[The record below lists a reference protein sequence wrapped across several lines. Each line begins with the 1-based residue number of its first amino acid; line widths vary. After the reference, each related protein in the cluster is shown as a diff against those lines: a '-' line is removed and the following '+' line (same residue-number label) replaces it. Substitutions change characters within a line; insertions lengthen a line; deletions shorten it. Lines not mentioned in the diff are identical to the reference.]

1 MDFKDLIKN
10 RTLYAM
16 VLLVIL
22 GLLSGFAGC
31 ITKDSDTP
39 VDEDDGFTIVHE
51 SEFFNDSHVFE
62 DGVYLGYSSEHEYS
76 FNITNITQTL
86 HLNYSYQYRFE
97 EPLAGPSGEIRI
109 TWTFYNE
116 SADENFI
123 LHTVVSEPTTD
134 ENGTIVY
141 YDDYL
146 DGFENLTGEITVR
159 ISGNGSDQTLTGG
172 NKDFFILES
181 ELEHGTI
188 L

>member
-1 MDFKDLIKN
+1 MDWKSIFKN
-10 RTLYAM
+10 RTLYAL
-16 VLLVIL
+16 VLIIIL

-31 ITKDSDTP
+31 ITQDTDKT
-39 VDEDDGFTIVHE
+39 VNEDDNFIIIHE

-62 DGVYLGYSSEHEYS
+62 GGIYLGYNNEHQYS
-76 FNITNITQTL
+76 FNITNLTQTI
-86 HLNYSYQYRFE
+86 HLNYTFQYRFE
-97 EPLAGPSGEIRI
+97 EPLVGPAGEVRI

-123 LHTVVSEPTTD
+123 LHTVVSEPTMA

-181 ELEHGTI
+181 ELEHATI
-188 L
+188 I

>member
-62 DGVYLGYSSEHEYS
+62 EGVYLGYSSEHEYS

-97 EPLAGPSGEIRI
+97 EPLVGPSGEIRI

-123 LHTVVSEPTTD
+123 LHTVVSEPTTA

>member
-1 MDFKDLIKN
+1 MDFKDFIKN

-16 VLLVIL
+16 VLLIIV

-31 ITKDSDTP
+31 ITKDSENP
-39 VDEDDGFTIVHE
+39 VDEDDVFTIVHQ

-62 DGVYLGYSSEHEYS
+62 DGVYLGYSNEHTYS
-76 FNITNITQTL
+76 FNITNNTKTL

-97 EPLAGPSGEIRI
+97 EPLVGASGEIRI
-109 TWTFYNE
+109 TWTFNNE

-123 LHTVVSEPTTD
+123 LHTVVSEPTTA

-146 DGFENLTGEITVR
+146 DGFDNLTGEITVR

-172 NKDFFILES
+172 NKDFFLLES
-181 ELEHGTI
+181 VLEHGTI

>member
-1 MDFKDLIKN
+1 MDFNDLIKN

-31 ITKDSDTP
+31 ITKDSNTP
-39 VDEDDGFTIVHE
+39 VDEEDVFTIVHE
-51 SEFFNDSHVFE
+51 SEPFNDSHVFE
-62 DGVYLGYSSEHEYS
+62 DGVYLGYSNEHQYG
-76 FNITNITQTL
+76 FNITNNTQTI
-86 HLNYSYQYRFE
+86 HLNYTFQYRFE
-97 EPLAGPSGEIRI
+97 EPLVGPSGEIRI
-109 TWTFYNE
+109 TWTFDNE

-123 LHTVVSEPTTD
+123 LHTVVSEPTMA

-146 DGFENLTGEITVR
+146 EGFENLTGVITVR